1 MQKIKTTIL
10 IMNLLA
16 GFVVKAQLMDVNIV
30 VLNTEGKKFTL
41 YVNDSVVNSQP
52 EVNVKAFHINEGWC
66 RLKAEFEN
74 DKIVANDSIKIKAI
88 EKNNYKEI
96 TLTIN
101 QILKNGTKSAKFE
114 FLTIGDASG
123 PQKPVVPEIPVYL
136 SKLTENAV
144 FGNLYQIK
152 DKKPD
157 FFKNFDSAS
166 AKCQT
171 VLTDKDVEHFLFLI
185 SQTNDFSNRALFT
198 QKTVLHNCYSS
209 SQLIKILNT
218 MDIELEKLKLAKKA
232 NNHLTDK
239 VNEKSIVSVFKFKTM
254 SEDYLSFLNQL
265 TAEKNQK
272 SLHCNTP
279 VSESLFNDLYVQ
291 VIKGKYEHD
300 KYDNAKKIVL
310 QNCFTTSQIKKIVE
324 IFSHDREK
332 LELAKMAFPVAVD
345 KENYKSMSDSFMF
358 SENKNDFLN
367 FISK

>member
-1 MQKIKTTIL
+1 
-10 IMNLLA
+10 
-16 GFVVKAQLMDVNIV
+16 
-30 VLNTEGKKFTL
+30 
-41 YVNDSVVNSQP
+41 
-52 EVNVKAFHINEGWC
+52 
-66 RLKAEFEN
+66 
-74 DKIVANDSIKIKAI
+74 
-88 EKNNYKEI
+88 
-96 TLTIN
+96 
-101 QILKNGTKSAKFE
+101 
-114 FLTIGDASG
+114 
-123 PQKPVVPEIPVYL
+123 
-136 SKLTENAV
+136 
-144 FGNLYQIK
+144 
-152 DKKPD
+152 
-157 FFKNFDSAS
+157 
-166 AKCQT
+166 
-171 VLTDKDVEHFLFLI
+171 
-185 SQTNDFSNRALFT
+185 
-198 QKTVLHNCYSS
+198 
-209 SQLIKILNT
+209 

-345 KENYKSMSDSFMF
+345 KENYKSMSDTFMF